1 MRWRAAVKLA
11 YEGKDF
17 LGFQR
22 QPHARTV
29 EDETI
34 RSLVEIDAIEN
45 ADSSRFKGAS
55 RTDAGVSAL
64 GNVVAFD
71 TEFRRDRLLQA
82 LNAVSDGVFFY
93 GIAEVPETFSP
104 RRASQ
109 RWYRYFL
116 PSSGLNAGKVEEAAN
131 IFLGRH
137 DFRRFCKVDERTTVK
152 TVQSI
157 QVFPLADFLIIDIK
171 AREFLRNMVRRMV
184 AAMDAAG
191 KGKASLDEVRGALEG
206 KECRFGTADPEY
218 LCLMDIVYPFEFEIS
233 CPASLRRKLEA
244 KRRSNFVE
252 LAFYDHL
259 DCEGDAIRP
268 GR

>member
-11 YEGKDF
+11 YEGRDF

-29 EDETI
+29 EDEMI
-34 RSLVEIDAIEN
+34 RALVEIEAIEDV
-45 ADSSRFKGAS
+45 DSSRFKGAS

-71 TEFRRDRLLQA
+71 TQFRKDRLLHA

-116 PSSGLNAGKVEEAAN
+116 PSRGLDIGQVEEAAGM
-131 IFLGRH
+131 FEGKH
-137 DFRRFCKVDERTTVK
+137 DFRRFCKVDERTTIK

-157 QVFPLADFLIIDIK
+157 QVFPLAEFLIIDIK

-184 AAMDAAG
+184 AAIEAAG
-191 KGKASLDEVRGALEG
+191 KGKASLDDVRGALEG

-218 LCLMDIVYPFEFEIS
+218 LCLMDIAYPFEFEIS
-233 CPASLRRKLEA
+233 CPASLRRKLEMR
-244 KRRSNFVE
+244 RRSNFVE

-259 DCEGDAIRP
+259 DCESDAERP
-268 GR
+268 AR

>member
-29 EDETI
+29 EDAAI
-34 RSLVEIDAIEN
+34 AALVEIEAIDDAL
-45 ADSSRFKGAS
+45 SSRFKGAS

-71 TEFRRDRLLQA
+71 TDFRKGKLVHA
-82 LNAVSDGVFFY
+82 LNAVSDGIYFY
-93 GIAEVPETFSP
+93 GVAEVPESFSP

-116 PSSGLNAGKVEEAAN
+116 PSKGLNVHLVEESAGM
-131 IFLGRH
+131 FLGKH
-137 DFRRFCKVDERTTVK
+137 DFKCFCKVDERGTVK
-152 TVQSI
+152 VVQSVD
-157 QVFPLADFLIIDIK
+157 VFPLADFLIVDIR

-184 AAMDAAG
+184 AAMDAVG
-191 KGKASLDEVRGALEG
+191 KGKATVDDVRGALEG
-206 KECRFGTADPEY
+206 KRCQFGLAKPER
-218 LCLMDIVYPFEFEIS
+218 LCLMDVTYPFEFELS
-233 CPASLRRKLEA
+233 CPATLRRRLEER
-244 KRRSNFVE
+244 RRSNFIE

-259 DCEGDAIRP
+259 DCESNRP
-268 GR
+268 TSK